1 MAFKILLTSPAKRSK
16 CWKTITQDVL
26 LLIVKNLKLYQHF
39 IILEMLL
46 YSLMSLLVFALLES
60 LPMNYF
66 QY

>member
-46 YSLMSLLVFALLES
+46 YSLMSLLVFGLLES